1 MVHMI
6 EIGYNRQAIGRGS
19 TVAVIFFIIV
29 LVLTVIQRK
38 FLREEGAQ

>member
-19 TVAVIFFIIV
+19 TVAVIFFVIV
-29 LVLTVIQRK
+29 LILTIIQRR
-38 FLREEGAQ
+38 FLREEGAE